1 MKIAVLVKQ
10 VPGSESSLPINESN
24 DWIDESSITYVMNPP
39 DNFALEEALIIKE
52 KIGSGEVVVVSMGP
66 SRVQK
71 VIREGL
77 AKGADRGIH
86 IQEDEIIETDPLL
99 ISERFTDALKSENFD
114 LILTGLQSDDTG
126 MGQTGILIGEM
137 LGLSTATLVIQTDLS
152 QDKIKVKRELE
163 SGWFQWVELP
173 LPASISIQSG
183 LNTPRYPSLKGIMG
197 AKKKEIKIVST
208 SSLTTGSKVQA
219 IDKIFVP
226 ATSKQTEVIEGDL
239 DHVVGRIV
247 DIMKSEIK
255 VI

>member
-1 MKIAVLVKQ
+1 M
-10 VPGSESSLPINESN
+10 
-24 DWIDESSITYVMNPP
+24 
-39 DNFALEEALIIKE
+39 
-52 KIGSGEVVVVSMGP
+52 
-66 SRVQK
+66 
-71 VIREGL
+71 
-77 AKGADRGIH
+77 
-86 IQEDEIIETDPLL
+86 
-99 ISERFTDALKSENFD
+99 KSENFD
-114 LILTGLQSDDTG
+114 LILTGLQSEDTG

-208 SSLTTGSKVQA
+208 SSLTTGAKVQA
-219 IDKIFVP
+219 IEKIFVP

-247 DIMKSEIK
+247 DIMLSLIH
-255 VI
+255 I

>member
-1 MKIAVLVKQ
+1 M
-10 VPGSESSLPINESN
+10 
-24 DWIDESSITYVMNPP
+24 
-39 DNFALEEALIIKE
+39 
-52 KIGSGEVVVVSMGP
+52 
-66 SRVQK
+66 
-71 VIREGL
+71 
-77 AKGADRGIH
+77 
-86 IQEDEIIETDPLL
+86 
-99 ISERFTDALKSENFD
+99 KSENFD

-137 LGLSTATLVIQTDLS
+137 LGFSTATLVIQTDLS

-197 AKKKEIKIVST
+197 AKKKDIKIVST
-208 SSLTTGSKVQA
+208 SSLTTGAKVQA

-247 DIMKSEIK
+247 DIMKSEVK

>member
-1 MKIAVLVKQ
+1 
-10 VPGSESSLPINESN
+10 
-24 DWIDESSITYVMNPP
+24 
-39 DNFALEEALIIKE
+39 
-52 KIGSGEVVVVSMGP
+52 
-66 SRVQK
+66 
-71 VIREGL
+71 
-77 AKGADRGIH
+77 
-86 IQEDEIIETDPLL
+86 
-99 ISERFTDALKSENFD
+99 
-114 LILTGLQSDDTG
+114 

-137 LGLSTATLVIQTDLS
+137 LGLSTATLVVQTDLS
-152 QDKIKVKRELE
+152 PDKIKVKRELE

-197 AKKKEIKIVST
+197 AKKKEIKIVSA
-208 SSLTTGSKVQA
+208 SSLTAGDKVQA

-239 DHVVGRIV
+239 NHVVGRIV

>member
-1 MKIAVLVKQ
+1 MKIAVLIKQ
-10 VPGSESSLPINESN
+10 VPGYESPLPINESSE
-24 DWIDESSITYVMNPP
+24 WIDESSITYVMNPP

-52 KIGSGEVVVVSMGP
+52 KIGSGEVVVISMGP

-86 IQEDEIIETDPLL
+86 IQEDEIIETDPLV
-99 ISERFTDALKSENFD
+99 ISERFTEALKSENFD

-137 LGLSTATLVIQTDLS
+137 LGLSTATLVIQTELS

-163 SGWFQWVELP
+163 SGWFQWVELA

-183 LNTPRYPSLKGIMG
+183 LNIPRYPSLKGIMS
-197 AKKKEIKIVST
+197 AKKKEIKVVST
-208 SSLTTGSKVQA
+208 SSLTSGTKIQS

-226 ATSKQTEVIEGDL
+226 ATSKETEVIEGEI
-239 DHVVGRIV
+239 DHVVDRII
-247 DIMKSEIK
+247 DIMKSEVK

>member
-1 MKIAVLVKQ
+1 
-10 VPGSESSLPINESN
+10 
-24 DWIDESSITYVMNPP
+24 MNPP

-86 IQEDEIIETDPLL
+86 IQEDQIIETDPLL
-99 ISERFTDALKSENFD
+99 IAERFTDALKSENFD

-183 LNTPRYPSLKGIMG
+183 P
-197 AKKKEIKIVST
+197 VSYT
-208 SSLTTGSKVQA
+208 HLTLPT
-219 IDKIFVP
+219 
-226 ATSKQTEVIEGDL
+226 
-239 DHVVGRIV
+239 R
-247 DIMKSEIK
+247 
-255 VI
+255 

>member
-1 MKIAVLVKQ
+1 MKIAVLLKQ
-10 VPGSESSLPINESN
+10 VPGSESSLSIKESN

-52 KIGSGEVVVVSMGP
+52 KIGTGEVVVVSMGP

-86 IQEDEIIETDPLL
+86 IQEDENIETDPLV

-126 MGQTGILIGEM
+126 MGQTGVLVGEM
-137 LGLSTATLVIQTDLS
+137 LGLSTATLVIETDLK
-152 QDKIKVKRELE
+152 QDKIRVKRELE

-183 LNTPRYPSLKGIMG
+183 LNNPRYPSLKGIMS
-197 AKKKEIKIVST
+197 AKKKEIKSVSI
-208 SSLTTGSKVQA
+208 SSLTSGTKVQG

-226 ATSKQTEVIEGDL
+226 TASKQTEVIEGEL

-247 DIMKSEIK
+247 DIMRSEVK

>member
-1 MKIAVLVKQ
+1 
-10 VPGSESSLPINESN
+10 
-24 DWIDESSITYVMNPP
+24 
-39 DNFALEEALIIKE
+39 
-52 KIGSGEVVVVSMGP
+52 
-66 SRVQK
+66 
-71 VIREGL
+71 
-77 AKGADRGIH
+77 
-86 IQEDEIIETDPLL
+86 
-99 ISERFTDALKSENFD
+99 
-114 LILTGLQSDDTG
+114 

-152 QDKIKVKRELE
+152 KDKIKVKRELE

-208 SSLTTGSKVQA
+208 SSLTTGAKVQA

-239 DHVVGRIV
+239 DYVVGRIV

>member
-1 MKIAVLVKQ
+1 
-10 VPGSESSLPINESN
+10 
-24 DWIDESSITYVMNPP
+24 
-39 DNFALEEALIIKE
+39 
-52 KIGSGEVVVVSMGP
+52 
-66 SRVQK
+66 
-71 VIREGL
+71 
-77 AKGADRGIH
+77 
-86 IQEDEIIETDPLL
+86 
-99 ISERFTDALKSENFD
+99 
-114 LILTGLQSDDTG
+114 
-126 MGQTGILIGEM
+126 MGQTGILVGEM

-197 AKKKEIKIVST
+197 AKKKEIKIVSA
-208 SSLTTGSKVQA
+208 SSLTAGDKVQA

>member
-24 DWIDESSITYVMNPP
+24 VWIDESSITYVMNPP

-86 IQEDEIIETDPLL
+86 IQEDEIIETDPLV

-137 LGLSTATLVIQTDLS
+137 LGLSTATLVIQTDL
-152 QDKIKVKRELE
+152 
-163 SGWFQWVELP
+163 
-173 LPASISIQSG
+173 
-183 LNTPRYPSLKGIMG
+183 
-197 AKKKEIKIVST
+197 
-208 SSLTTGSKVQA
+208 
-219 IDKIFVP
+219 
-226 ATSKQTEVIEGDL
+226 
-239 DHVVGRIV
+239 
-247 DIMKSEIK
+247 
-255 VI
+255 

>member
-10 VPGSESSLPINESN
+10 VPGSESSLPINQSN
-24 DWIDESSITYVMNPP
+24 DWVDESLITYVMNPP

-52 KIGSGEVVVVSMGP
+52 KTGSGEVVVVSMGP
-66 SRVQK
+66 DRVQK

-86 IQEDEIIETDPLL
+86 IQEDEIIETDPLV
-99 ISERFTDALKSENFD
+99 ISERFTDVFKSENFD
-114 LILTGLQSDDTG
+114 LIFTGLQSDDTG

-137 LGLSTATLVIQTDLS
+137 LGFSTATLVIQTNLS

-173 LPASISIQSG
+173 IPASISIQSG

-197 AKKKEIKIVST
+197 AKKKEIKIVPT
-208 SSLTTGSKVQA
+208 SSLTIGAKVQT

-226 ATSKQTEVIEGDL
+226 TTSKQTEVIKGEL
-239 DHVVGRIV
+239 DHVVDRIV
-247 DIMKSEIK
+247 EIMKSEIK

>member
-1 MKIAVLVKQ
+1 
-10 VPGSESSLPINESN
+10 
-24 DWIDESSITYVMNPP
+24 MNPP

-86 IQEDEIIETDPLL
+86 IQEDEIIETDPLV

-183 LNTPRYPSLKGIMG
+183 LNTPRYP
-197 AKKKEIKIVST
+197 
-208 SSLTTGSKVQA
+208 
-219 IDKIFVP
+219 
-226 ATSKQTEVIEGDL
+226 
-239 DHVVGRIV
+239 
-247 DIMKSEIK
+247 
-255 VI
+255 

>member
-1 MKIAVLVKQ
+1 MKIAVLIKQ
-10 VPGSESSLPINESN
+10 VPGYESPLPINESS
-24 DWIDESSITYVMNPP
+24 DWIDEASITYVMNPP

-52 KIGSGEVVVVSMGP
+52 KIGSGEVVVISMGP

-86 IQEDEIIETDPLL
+86 IQEDEIIETDPLV
-99 ISERFTDALKSENFD
+99 ISERFTEALKSENFD

-137 LGLSTATLVIQTDLS
+137 LGLSTATLVIQTELS

-163 SGWFQWVELP
+163 SGWFQWVELS

-183 LNTPRYPSLKGIMG
+183 LNIPRYPSLKGIMS
-197 AKKKEIKIVST
+197 AKKKEIKVVST
-208 SSLTTGSKVQA
+208 SSLTSGTKIQS

-226 ATSKQTEVIEGDL
+226 ATSKETEVIEGEI
-239 DHVVGRIV
+239 DHVVDRII
-247 DIMKSEIK
+247 DIMKSEVK

>member
-1 MKIAVLVKQ
+1 M
-10 VPGSESSLPINESN
+10 
-24 DWIDESSITYVMNPP
+24 
-39 DNFALEEALIIKE
+39 
-52 KIGSGEVVVVSMGP
+52 
-66 SRVQK
+66 
-71 VIREGL
+71 
-77 AKGADRGIH
+77 
-86 IQEDEIIETDPLL
+86 
-99 ISERFTDALKSENFD
+99 KSENFD

-137 LGLSTATLVIQTDLS
+137 LGFSTATLVIQTDLS

-239 DHVVGRIV
+239 DHVVGRIL
-247 DIMKSEIK
+247 DIMKSEVK

>member
-1 MKIAVLVKQ
+1 M
-10 VPGSESSLPINESN
+10 
-24 DWIDESSITYVMNPP
+24 
-39 DNFALEEALIIKE
+39 
-52 KIGSGEVVVVSMGP
+52 
-66 SRVQK
+66 
-71 VIREGL
+71 
-77 AKGADRGIH
+77 
-86 IQEDEIIETDPLL
+86 
-99 ISERFTDALKSENFD
+99 KSENFD

-208 SSLTTGSKVQA
+208 SSLATGAKVQA

>member
-1 MKIAVLVKQ
+1 
-10 VPGSESSLPINESN
+10 
-24 DWIDESSITYVMNPP
+24 
-39 DNFALEEALIIKE
+39 
-52 KIGSGEVVVVSMGP
+52 
-66 SRVQK
+66 
-71 VIREGL
+71 
-77 AKGADRGIH
+77 
-86 IQEDEIIETDPLL
+86 
-99 ISERFTDALKSENFD
+99 
-114 LILTGLQSDDTG
+114 

-163 SGWFQWVELP
+163 SGWFQWGELP

-197 AKKKEIKIVST
+197 AKKKEIKIVSI
-208 SSLTTGSKVQA
+208 SSLTTGAKVQA

-239 DHVVGRIV
+239 DHVVGRIL
-247 DIMKSEIK
+247 DIMKSEVK

>member
-1 MKIAVLVKQ
+1 M
-10 VPGSESSLPINESN
+10 
-24 DWIDESSITYVMNPP
+24 
-39 DNFALEEALIIKE
+39 
-52 KIGSGEVVVVSMGP
+52 
-66 SRVQK
+66 
-71 VIREGL
+71 
-77 AKGADRGIH
+77 
-86 IQEDEIIETDPLL
+86 
-99 ISERFTDALKSENFD
+99 KSENFD

-208 SSLTTGSKVQA
+208 SSLTTGAKVQA

>member
-1 MKIAVLVKQ
+1 
-10 VPGSESSLPINESN
+10 
-24 DWIDESSITYVMNPP
+24 
-39 DNFALEEALIIKE
+39 
-52 KIGSGEVVVVSMGP
+52 
-66 SRVQK
+66 
-71 VIREGL
+71 
-77 AKGADRGIH
+77 
-86 IQEDEIIETDPLL
+86 
-99 ISERFTDALKSENFD
+99 
-114 LILTGLQSDDTG
+114 

-197 AKKKEIKIVST
+197 AKKKEIKIVSG
-208 SSLTTGSKVQA
+208 SNLTAGDKVQA

-255 VI
+255 VV